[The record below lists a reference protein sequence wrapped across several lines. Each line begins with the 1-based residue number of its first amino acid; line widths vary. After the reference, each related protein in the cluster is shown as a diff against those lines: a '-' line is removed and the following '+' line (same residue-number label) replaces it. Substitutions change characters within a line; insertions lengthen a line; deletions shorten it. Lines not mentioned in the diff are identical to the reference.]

1 MRIII
6 EVEGTQPQTQVTIAP
21 SESRQSSNTTEPGP
35 VSSSPVS
42 STDAGQAP
50 SATGETAPAAAS
62 YSSQIS
68 LPTGGS
74 VGEHSAGAAP
84 AISGV

>member
-6 EVEGTQPQTQVTIAP
+6 EVEGTQQSQTQVTIAP
-21 SESRQSSNTTEPGP
+21 SESRQSSTTNEPD
-35 VSSSPVS
+35 PVS

-62 YSSQIS
+62 FNSQIS
-68 LPTGGS
+68 LPTGNS

-84 AISGV
+84 AISAV

>member
-6 EVEGTQPQTQVTIAP
+6 ELEGTQPQTQLTIAP
-21 SESRQSSNTTEPGP
+21 SESRQSSNTTEPG
-35 VSSSPVS
+35 PVS

-62 YSSQIS
+62 FNSQVS

-84 AISGV
+84 ALSGV

>member
-6 EVEGTQPQTQVTIAP
+6 ELEGTQPQVTIAP
-21 SESRQSSNTTEPGP
+21 SESRQSSNTTEQPG
-35 VSSSPVS
+35 PVS

-62 YSSQIS
+62 FNSQIS